1 MNDAEER
8 GAGAAAG
15 WLILLA
21 MCAALVGWGILNYA
35 LVRDRPREWDFG
47 VLRDAPGQ
55 SVYSTQPTPAA
66 AKSPPR
72 QILPLPEAKPRT
84 ATRSS
89 RQEAEGSRQRAKQA
103 TGQPENPEPKGQ

>member
-84 ATRSS
+84 ATGGAGNPKLQIPNPNRP
-89 RQEAEGSRQRAKQA
+89 Q
-103 TGQPENPEPKGQ
+103 NPEGK